1 MSDNR
6 GNSKILI
13 IGILSIVV
21 GIIALAFILKNV
33 IFADDSKEPSSMLTE
48 VQGSEGNKNDKN
60 NNGITDEMQKTLD
73 SEAFYEGIT
82 IEGVDIS
89 GKSKDEVKELFAD
102 KSGTDDKKDIN
113 ISFKIDDET
122 VALNGN
128 DVQFDN
134 NLDEIIDEAYNIG
147 RESDKAG
154 DDGLKERYSEIEEL
168 LKNPKDFKIDEKVSK
183 ESISKAVHNALD
195 KYVKEPVNAEVTG
208 FDTETLTFIVTES
221 ETGLK
226 VNVDKVVDELT
237 KAFETGDFSKEITVE
252 TEVIEPEVSKEF
264 LDGYLCKVSS
274 TTSTTTSS
282 SNRNNNIDLV
292 CKKIDGLVLMPGES
306 FDFNTFIGKRTAE
319 AGFKE
324 AGGIF
329 DGKLI
334 QELGGGICQANAMI
348 YHSVTKA
355 DLKVDTRTCH
365 TWPSDYVPT
374 GTDATVSWGGPEFK
388 FTNSS
393 DYPIALHAYYGN
405 QKVTVEVFGRPLP
418 DGQTIKLIGEVTSNV
433 SSDKVEYVADNTLAV
448 GKTVT
453 ERSAHNAIKAVS
465 YKVYY
470 DAEGNEIKREQY
482 FSSSYPMI
490 NKKVKVGTLAEDGV
504 TVFKLDNTTGEVTA
518 PEGYVAPTPTPDPD
532 AEITDTP
539 EPTKKPKKPKKDTTE
554 TETGDTEN
562 DGESG
567 SNGRSDSENEE
578 GKKNTIIINGKEVDL
593 TTLTPIPT
601 IVPAG

>member
-1 MSDNR
+1 MRDDR
-6 GNSKILI
+6 GSNKILI
-13 IGILSIVV
+13 IGVLSIVV
-21 GIIALAFILKNV
+21 GIIALAFIFKNV
-33 IFADDSKEPSSMLTE
+33 IFADNNDEPSMLTE
-48 VQGSEGNKNDKN
+48 VKGSESST
-60 NNGITDEMQKTLD
+60 NGSQKSDITDEMQKTLS

-82 IEGVDIS
+82 IDGVDIS
-89 GKSKDEVKELFAD
+89 GKSKDEVKALFAPNEAD
-102 KSGTDDKKDIN
+102 AETEKVSV
-113 ISFKIDDET
+113 SFKLDDET
-122 VALNGN
+122 TVELNGD
-128 DVQFDN
+128 DVQFND
-134 NLDEIIDEAYNIG
+134 NLDEIIDEAYSLG
-147 RESDKAG
+147 RSTDKSG

-168 LKNPKDFKIDEKVSK
+168 LKNPKDFKLEKSVDAASLS
-183 ESISKAVHNALD
+183 EAVHKALD
-195 KYVKEPVNAEVTG
+195 KYNKEPVNAEVTG

-282 SNRNNNIDLV
+282 SNRNTNIDLV
-292 CKKIDGLVLMPGES
+292 CKKIDGLVLQPGES

-324 AGGIF
+324 AGGIY

-355 DLKVDTRTCH
+355 DLQVDTRTCH

-405 QKVTVEVFGRPLP
+405 QKVTVEVYGRPLP
-418 DGQTIKLIGEVTSNV
+418 DGQTIKLVGEVTSNV
-433 SSDKVEYVADNTLAV
+433 ASEKVEYVADSSLEV

-490 NKKVKVGTLAEDGV
+490 NKKVRVGTLAEDGV
-504 TVFKLDNTTGEVTA
+504 TVFKLDKSTGEVTP

-532 AEITDTP
+532 DPGTDEP
-539 EPTKKPKKPKKDTTE
+539 EPTKKPKKNKKDK
-554 TETGDTEN
+554 TETGETESESGTEN
-562 DGESG
+562 DDDSG
-567 SNGRSDSENEE
+567 SN
-578 GKKNTIIINGKEVDL
+578 TVIINGQEVDL
-593 TTLTPIPT
+593 DNLPTQTPPP
-601 IVPAG
+601 VPAG

>member
-82 IEGVDIS
+82 IDGVDIS

-134 NLDEIIDEAYNIG
+134 NLEEIIDEAYSVG
-147 RESDKAG
+147 RKTDKAG

-504 TVFKLDNTTGEVTA
+504 TVFKLDKTTGEVTA

-539 EPTKKPKKPKKDTTE
+539 EPTKKPKKPKKDK
-554 TETGDTEN
+554 TETGDTGN

-567 SNGRSDSENEE
+567 SNGGSDSENEE
-578 GKKNTIIINGKEVDL
+578 GHKNTIIINGKEVDL

>member
-82 IEGVDIS
+82 IDGVDIS

-504 TVFKLDNTTGEVTA
+504 TVFKLDKTTGEVTA

-539 EPTKKPKKPKKDTTE
+539 EPTKKPKKPKKDK

-567 SNGRSDSENEE
+567 SNGGSDSENEE
-578 GKKNTIIINGKEVDL
+578 GHKNTIIINGKEVDL

>member
-1 MSDNR
+1 MRDDR
-6 GNSKILI
+6 GSNKILI
-13 IGILSIVV
+13 IGVLSIVV
-21 GIIALAFILKNV
+21 GIIALAFIFKNV
-33 IFADDSKEPSSMLTE
+33 IFADNNDEPSMLTE
-48 VQGSEGNKNDKN
+48 VKGSESST
-60 NNGITDEMQKTLD
+60 NGSQKSDITDEMQKTLD

-82 IEGVDIS
+82 IDGVDIS
-89 GKSKDEVKELFAD
+89 GKSKDEVKALFAPNESETDTD
-102 KSGTDDKKDIN
+102 KIN
-113 ISFKIDDET
+113 VSFKLDDET
-122 VALNGN
+122 TVELDKN
-128 DVQFDN
+128 DVEFTD
-134 NLDEIIDEAYNIG
+134 NLDEIIDEAYSLG
-147 RESDKAG
+147 RSTDKSG
-154 DDGLKERYSEIEEL
+154 DDGLKERFSEIEEL
-168 LKNPKDFKIDEKVSK
+168 LKNPKDFKLEKSVDAASLS
-183 ESISKAVHNALD
+183 EAVHKALD
-195 KYVKEPVNAEVTG
+195 KYNKEPVNAEVTG
-208 FDTETLTFIVTES
+208 FDTETLTFIITES
-221 ETGLK
+221 ENGLK
-226 VNVDKVVDELT
+226 VNVDKVVDDLT

-252 TEVIEPEVSKEF
+252 TEVVEPEVSKEF

-282 SNRNNNIDLV
+282 SNRNTNIDLV
-292 CKKIDGLVLMPGES
+292 CKKIDGLVLQPGES

-324 AGGIF
+324 AGGIY

-355 DLKVDTRTCH
+355 DLTVDTRSCH

-405 QKVTVEVFGRPLP
+405 QKVTVEVYGRPLP
-418 DGQTIKLIGEVTSNV
+418 DGQTIKLVGEVTSNV
-433 SSDKVEYVADNTLAV
+433 ASEKVEYVADSSLEV

-490 NKKVKVGTLAEDGV
+490 NKKVRVGTLAEDGV
-504 TVFKLDNTTGEVTA
+504 TVFKLDKSTGEVTP

-532 AEITDTP
+532 DPGTDEP
-539 EPTKKPKKPKKDTTE
+539 EPTKKPKKNKKDK
-554 TETGDTEN
+554 TETGETESESGTEN
-562 DGESG
+562 DDDSG
-567 SNGRSDSENEE
+567 SN
-578 GKKNTIIINGKEVDL
+578 TVIINGQEVDL
-593 TTLTPIPT
+593 DNLPTQTPPP
-601 IVPAG
+601 VPAG

>member
-1 MSDNR
+1 MRDDR

-82 IEGVDIS
+82 IDGVDIS

-134 NLDEIIDEAYNIG
+134 NLEEIIDEAYSIG
-147 RESDKAG
+147 RETDKAG

-292 CKKIDGLVLMPGES
+292 CKKIDGLVLQPGEQ
-306 FDFNTFIGKRTAE
+306 FDFNKFIGQRTAE

-355 DLKVDTRTCH
+355 DLQVDSRTCH

-433 SSDKVEYVADNTLAV
+433 ASEKVEYVADSTLAV

-490 NKKVKVGTLAEDGV
+490 NKKVRVGTLAEDGV
-504 TVFKLDNTTGEVTA
+504 TIFKLDKTTGEVTA

-532 AEITDTP
+532 AEITDQ
-539 EPTKKPKKPKKDTTE
+539 
-554 TETGDTEN
+554 GHRQ
-562 DGESG
+562 SG
-567 SNGRSDSENEE
+567 VSD
-578 GKKNTIIINGKEVDL
+578 
-593 TTLTPIPT
+593 
-601 IVPAG
+601 IVPEKSEV

>member
-1 MSDNR
+1 MRDDR
-6 GNSKILI
+6 GSNKILI
-13 IGILSIVV
+13 IGVLSIVV
-21 GIIALAFILKNV
+21 GIIALAFIFKNV
-33 IFADDSKEPSSMLTE
+33 IFADNNDEPSMLTE
-48 VQGSEGNKNDKN
+48 VKGSESST
-60 NNGITDEMQKTLD
+60 NGSQKSDITDEMQKTLS

-82 IEGVDIS
+82 IDGVDIS
-89 GKSKDEVKELFAD
+89 GKSKDEVKALFAPNEAD
-102 KSGTDDKKDIN
+102 AETEKVSV
-113 ISFKIDDET
+113 SFKLDDET
-122 VALNGN
+122 TVELDGN
-128 DVQFDN
+128 DVQFND
-134 NLDEIIDEAYNIG
+134 NLDEIIDEAYSLG
-147 RESDKAG
+147 RSTDKSG

-168 LKNPKDFKIDEKVSK
+168 LKNPKDFKLEKSVDAASLS
-183 ESISKAVHNALD
+183 EAVHKALD
-195 KYVKEPVNAEVTG
+195 KYNKEPVNAEVTG

-282 SNRNNNIDLV
+282 SNRNTNIDLV
-292 CKKIDGLVLMPGES
+292 CKKIDGLVLQPGES

-324 AGGIF
+324 AGGIY

-355 DLKVDTRTCH
+355 DLTVDTRSCH

-405 QKVTVEVFGRPLP
+405 QKVTVEVYGRPLP
-418 DGQTIKLIGEVTSNV
+418 DGQTIKLVGEVTSNV
-433 SSDKVEYVADNTLAV
+433 ASEKVEYVADSSLEV

-490 NKKVKVGTLAEDGV
+490 NKKVRVGTLAEDGV
-504 TVFKLDNTTGEVTA
+504 TVFKLDKSTGEVTP

-532 AEITDTP
+532 DPGTDEP
-539 EPTKKPKKPKKDTTE
+539 EPTKKPKKNKKDK
-554 TETGDTEN
+554 TETGETESESGTEN
-562 DGESG
+562 DDDSG
-567 SNGRSDSENEE
+567 SN
-578 GKKNTIIINGKEVDL
+578 TVIINGQEVDL
-593 TTLTPIPT
+593 DNLPTQTPPP
-601 IVPAG
+601 VPAG

>member
-1 MSDNR
+1 DN
-6 GNSKILI
+6 N
-13 IGILSIVV
+13 
-21 GIIALAFILKNV
+21 
-33 IFADDSKEPSSMLTE
+33 DEPSMLTE
-48 VQGSEGNKNDKN
+48 VKGSESST
-60 NNGITDEMQKTLD
+60 NGSQKSDITDEMQKTLD

-82 IEGVDIS
+82 IDGVDIS
-89 GKSKDEVKELFAD
+89 GKSKDEVKALFAPNEAD
-102 KSGTDDKKDIN
+102 AETEKVSV
-113 ISFKIDDET
+113 SFKLDDET
-122 VALNGN
+122 TVELDGN
-128 DVQFDN
+128 DVQFND
-134 NLDEIIDEAYNIG
+134 NLDEIIDEAYSLG
-147 RESDKAG
+147 RSTDKSG

-168 LKNPKDFKIDEKVSK
+168 LKNPKDFKLEKSVDAASLS
-183 ESISKAVHNALD
+183 EAVHKALD
-195 KYVKEPVNAEVTG
+195 KYNKEPVNAEVTG

-282 SNRNNNIDLV
+282 SNRNTNIDLV
-292 CKKIDGLVLMPGES
+292 CKKIDGLVLQPGES
-306 FDFNTFIGKRTAE
+306 FDFNTFIGKRTSE

-324 AGGIF
+324 AGGIY

-355 DLKVDTRTCH
+355 DLTVDTRSCH

-405 QKVTVEVFGRPLP
+405 QKVTVEVYGRPLP
-418 DGQTIKLIGEVTSNV
+418 DGQTIKLVGEVTSNV
-433 SSDKVEYVADNTLAV
+433 ASEKVEYVADSSLEV

-490 NKKVKVGTLAEDGV
+490 NKKVRVGTLAEDGV
-504 TVFKLDNTTGEVTA
+504 TVFKLDKSTGEVTP

-532 AEITDTP
+532 DPGTDEP
-539 EPTKKPKKPKKDTTE
+539 EPTKKPKKNKKDK
-554 TETGDTEN
+554 TETGETESESGTEN
-562 DGESG
+562 DDDSG
-567 SNGRSDSENEE
+567 SN
-578 GKKNTIIINGKEVDL
+578 TVIINGQEVDL
-593 TTLTPIPT
+593 DNLPTQTPPP
-601 IVPAG
+601 VPAG

>member
-1 MSDNR
+1 MRDDR
-6 GNSKILI
+6 GSNKILI
-13 IGILSIVV
+13 IGVLSIVV
-21 GIIALAFILKNV
+21 GIIALAFIFKNV
-33 IFADDSKEPSSMLTE
+33 IFADNNDEPSMLTE
-48 VQGSEGNKNDKN
+48 VKGSESST
-60 NNGITDEMQKTLD
+60 NGSQKSDITDEMQKTLD

-82 IEGVDIS
+82 IDGVDIS
-89 GKSKDEVKELFAD
+89 GKSKDEVKALFAPNESETDTD
-102 KSGTDDKKDIN
+102 KIN
-113 ISFKIDDET
+113 VSFKLDDET
-122 VALNGN
+122 TVELDKN
-128 DVQFDN
+128 DVEFTD
-134 NLDEIIDEAYNIG
+134 NLDEIIDEAYSLG
-147 RESDKAG
+147 RSTDKAG

-168 LKNPKDFKIDEKVSK
+168 LKNPKDFKLEKSVDAASLS
-183 ESISKAVHNALD
+183 EAVHKALD
-195 KYVKEPVNAEVTG
+195 KYNKEPVNAEVTG
-208 FDTETLTFIVTES
+208 FDTETLTFIITES
-221 ETGLK
+221 ENGLK
-226 VNVDKVVDELT
+226 VNVDKVVDDLK

-252 TEVIEPEVSKEF
+252 SEVIEPEVSKEF

-282 SNRNNNIDLV
+282 SNRNTNIDLV
-292 CKKIDGLVLMPGES
+292 CKKIDGLVLQPGES

-324 AGGIF
+324 AGGIY

-355 DLKVDTRTCH
+355 DLTVDTRSCH

-405 QKVTVEVFGRPLP
+405 QKVTVEVYGRPLP
-418 DGQTIKLIGEVTSNV
+418 DGQTIKLVGEVTSNV
-433 SSDKVEYVADNTLAV
+433 ASEKVEYVADSSLEV

-470 DAEGNEIKREQY
+470 DAKGDEIKREQY

-490 NKKVKVGTLAEDGV
+490 NKKVRVGTLAEDGV
-504 TVFKLDNTTGEVTA
+504 TVFKLDKSTGEVTP

-532 AEITDTP
+532 DPGTDEP
-539 EPTKKPKKPKKDTTE
+539 EPTKKPKKNKKDK
-554 TETGDTEN
+554 TETGETESESGTEN
-562 DGESG
+562 DDDSG
-567 SNGRSDSENEE
+567 SN
-578 GKKNTIIINGKEVDL
+578 TVIINGQEVDL
-593 TTLTPIPT
+593 DNLPTQTPPP
-601 IVPAG
+601 VPAG

>member
-1 MSDNR
+1 MRDDR
-6 GNSKILI
+6 GSNKILI
-13 IGILSIVV
+13 IGVLSIVV
-21 GIIALAFILKNV
+21 GIIALAFIFKNV
-33 IFADDSKEPSSMLTE
+33 IFADNKDDPSMLTE
-48 VQGSEGNKNDKN
+48 VKGSESTT
-60 NNGITDEMQKTLD
+60 NGTAKSDITKEMQKALS

-82 IEGVDIS
+82 IDGVDIS
-89 GKSKDEVKELFAD
+89 GKSKDEVKALFAPNEAD
-102 KSGTDDKKDIN
+102 AETEKVSV
-113 ISFKIDDET
+113 SFKLDDET
-122 VALNGN
+122 TVELDGN
-128 DVQFDN
+128 DVQFND
-134 NLDEIIDEAYNIG
+134 NLDEIIDEAYSLG
-147 RESDKAG
+147 RSTDKSG

-168 LKNPKDFKIDEKVSK
+168 LKNPKDFKLEKFVDAASLS
-183 ESISKAVHNALD
+183 EAVHKALD
-195 KYVKEPVNAEVTG
+195 KYNKEPVNAEVTG

-282 SNRNNNIDLV
+282 SNRNTNIDLV
-292 CKKIDGLVLMPGES
+292 CKKIDGLVLQPGES
-306 FDFNTFIGKRTAE
+306 FDFNTFIGKRTSE

-324 AGGIF
+324 AGGIY

-355 DLKVDTRTCH
+355 DLTVDTRSCH

-405 QKVTVEVFGRPLP
+405 QKVTVEVYGRPLP
-418 DGQTIKLIGEVTSNV
+418 DGQTIKLVGEVTSNV
-433 SSDKVEYVADNTLAV
+433 ASEKVEYVADSSLEV

-490 NKKVKVGTLAEDGV
+490 NKKVRVGTLAEDGV
-504 TVFKLDNTTGEVTA
+504 TVFKLDKSTGEVTP

-532 AEITDTP
+532 DPGTDEP
-539 EPTKKPKKPKKDTTE
+539 EPTKKPKKNKKDK
-554 TETGDTEN
+554 TETGETESESGTEN
-562 DGESG
+562 DDDSG
-567 SNGRSDSENEE
+567 SN
-578 GKKNTIIINGKEVDL
+578 TVIINGQEVDL
-593 TTLTPIPT
+593 DNLPTQTPPP
-601 IVPAG
+601 VPAG

>member
-33 IFADDSKEPSSMLTE
+33 IFADDSKDPSSMLTE
-48 VQGSEGNKNDKN
+48 VQGSEGSTNGKKDS
-60 NNGITDEMQKTLD
+60 GITDEMQKALD

-82 IEGVDIS
+82 IDGVDIS

-134 NLDEIIDEAYNIG
+134 NLEEIIDEAYSIG

-482 FSSSYPMI
+482 FSSNYPMI

-504 TVFKLDNTTGEVTA
+504 TVFMLDKTTGEVTA

-539 EPTKKPKKPKKDTTE
+539 EPTKKPKKPKKDK
-554 TETGDTEN
+554 TETGDTGN

-567 SNGRSDSENEE
+567 SNGGSDSENEE
-578 GKKNTIIINGKEVDL
+578 GHKNTIIINGKEVDL

>member
-82 IEGVDIS
+82 IDGVDIS

-134 NLDEIIDEAYNIG
+134 NLEEIIDEAYSIG
-147 RESDKAG
+147 RETDKAG

-504 TVFKLDNTTGEVTA
+504 TVFKLDKTTGEVTA

-539 EPTKKPKKPKKDTTE
+539 EPTKKPKKPKKDK

-567 SNGRSDSENEE
+567 SNGGSDSENEE
-578 GKKNTIIINGKEVDL
+578 GHKNTIIINGKEVDL

>member
-33 IFADDSKEPSSMLTE
+33 IFADDSKDPSSMLTE
-48 VQGSEGNKNDKN
+48 VQGYEGSTNGKKDS
-60 NNGITDEMQKTLD
+60 GITDEMQKALD

-134 NLDEIIDEAYNIG
+134 NLEEIIDEAYSIG

-482 FSSSYPMI
+482 FSSNYPMI

-504 TVFKLDNTTGEVTA
+504 TVFKLDKTTGEVTA

-539 EPTKKPKKPKKDTTE
+539 EPTKKPKKPKKDK
-554 TETGDTEN
+554 TETGDTGN

-567 SNGRSDSENEE
+567 SNGGSDSENEE
-578 GKKNTIIINGKEVDL
+578 GHKNTIIINGKEVDL

>member
-82 IEGVDIS
+82 IDGVDIS

-122 VALNGN
+122 VTLNGN

-134 NLDEIIDEAYNIG
+134 NLEEIINEAYSIG
-147 RESDKAG
+147 RETDKAG

-195 KYVKEPVNAEVTG
+195 KYVKEPINAEVTG

-252 TEVIEPEVSKEF
+252 TEVMEPEVSKEF

-292 CKKIDGLVLMPGES
+292 CKKIDGLVLQPGEQ
-306 FDFNTFIGKRTAE
+306 FDFNKFIGQRTAE

-355 DLKVDTRTCH
+355 DLQVDSRTCH

-374 GTDATVSWGGPEFK
+374 GTDATVSWGGPEFR

-405 QKVTVEVFGRPLP
+405 QKVTVEVYGRPLP

-433 SSDKVEYVADNTLAV
+433 ASEKVEYVADSTLAV

-504 TVFKLDNTTGEVTA
+504 TIFKLDKSTGEVTA

-532 AEITDTP
+532 ADITDTP
-539 EPTKKPKKPKKDTTE
+539 EPTKKPKKPKKDK
-554 TETGDTEN
+554 TETGDTGN

-567 SNGRSDSENEE
+567 SENEE
-578 GKKNTIIINGKEVDL
+578 EPKKTVIINGKEVEL
-593 TTLTPIPT
+593 GTLTPAPGP
-601 IVPAG
+601 VG

>member
-1 MSDNR
+1 MRDDR
-6 GNSKILI
+6 GSNKILI
-13 IGILSIVV
+13 IGVLSIVV
-21 GIIALAFILKNV
+21 GIIALAFIFKNV

-82 IEGVDIS
+82 IDGVDIS

-102 KSGTDDKKDIN
+102 KYGTDDKKDIN
-113 ISFKIDDET
+113 ISFKFDDET
-122 VALNGN
+122 VTLNGN

-134 NLDEIIDEAYNIG
+134 NLEEIIDEAYSVG
-147 RESDKAG
+147 RKTDKAG

-183 ESISKAVHNALD
+183 ESIAAAVHNALD

-208 FDTETLTFIVTES
+208 FDTETLTFIVTDS

-329 DGKLI
+329 DGKLV

-355 DLKVDTRTCH
+355 DLTVDTRTCH
-365 TWPSDYVPT
+365 SWPSDYVPT

-405 QKVTVEVFGRPLP
+405 QKVTVEVYGRPLP

-433 SSDKVEYVADNTLAV
+433 ASEKVEYVADNTLAV

-504 TVFKLDNTTGEVTA
+504 TIFKLDKSTGEVTA

-539 EPTKKPKKPKKDTTE
+539 EPTKKPKKPKKDK
-554 TETGDTEN
+554 TETGDN
-562 DGESG
+562 GESG
-567 SNGRSDSENEE
+567 GNGGSDSENEE
-578 GKKNTIIINGKEVDL
+578 GPKNTIIINGKEVDL

>member
-1 MSDNR
+1 MRDDR
-6 GNSKILI
+6 GSNKILI
-13 IGILSIVV
+13 IGVLSIVV
-21 GIIALAFILKNV
+21 GIIALAFIFKNV
-33 IFADDSKEPSSMLTE
+33 IFADNNDEPSMLTE
-48 VQGSEGNKNDKN
+48 VKGSESST
-60 NNGITDEMQKTLD
+60 NGSQKSDITDEMQKALS

-82 IEGVDIS
+82 IDGVDIS
-89 GKSKDEVKELFAD
+89 GKSKDEVKALFAPNEAETDTD
-102 KSGTDDKKDIN
+102 KIN
-113 ISFKIDDET
+113 VSFKLDDET
-122 VALNGN
+122 TVELDKN
-128 DVQFDN
+128 DVEFTD
-134 NLDEIIDEAYNIG
+134 NLDEIIDEAYSLG
-147 RESDKAG
+147 RSTDKSG
-154 DDGLKERYSEIEEL
+154 DDGLKERYSEIEDL
-168 LKNPKDFKIDEKVSK
+168 LKNPKDFKLEKSVDAASLS
-183 ESISKAVHNALD
+183 EAVHKALD
-195 KYVKEPVNAEVTG
+195 KYNKEPVNAEVTG
-208 FDTETLTFIVTES
+208 FDTETLTFIITES

-226 VNVDKVVDELT
+226 VNIDKVVDDLK

-252 TEVIEPEVSKEF
+252 SEVIEPEVSKEF

-282 SNRNNNIDLV
+282 SNRNTNIDLV
-292 CKKIDGLVLMPGES
+292 CKKIDGLVLQPGES

-324 AGGIF
+324 AGGIY

-355 DLKVDTRTCH
+355 DLTVDTRSCH

-405 QKVTVEVFGRPLP
+405 QKVTVEVYGRPLP
-418 DGQTIKLIGEVTSNV
+418 DGQTIKLVGEVTSNV
-433 SSDKVEYVADNTLAV
+433 ASEKVEYVADSSLEV

-490 NKKVKVGTLAEDGV
+490 NKKVRVGTLAEDGV
-504 TVFKLDNTTGEVTA
+504 TVFKLDKSTGEVTP

-532 AEITDTP
+532 DPGTDEP
-539 EPTKKPKKPKKDTTE
+539 EPTKKPKKNKKNK
-554 TETGDTEN
+554 TETGETESESGTEN
-562 DGESG
+562 DDDSG
-567 SNGRSDSENEE
+567 SN
-578 GKKNTIIINGKEVDL
+578 TVIINGQEVDL
-593 TTLTPIPT
+593 DNLPTQTPPP
-601 IVPAG
+601 VPAG

>member
-1 MSDNR
+1 MSDTR

-82 IEGVDIS
+82 IDGVDIS

-134 NLDEIIDEAYNIG
+134 NLEEIIDEAYSIG
-147 RESDKAG
+147 RETDKAG
-154 DDGLKERYSEIEEL
+154 DDGLKERYSELEEL

-306 FDFNTFIGKRTAE
+306 RRRRT
-319 AGFKE
+319 
-324 AGGIF
+324 I
-329 DGKLI
+329 
-334 QELGGGICQANAMI
+334 
-348 YHSVTKA
+348 
-355 DLKVDTRTCH
+355 
-365 TWPSDYVPT
+365 
-374 GTDATVSWGGPEFK
+374 
-388 FTNSS
+388 
-393 DYPIALHAYYGN
+393 
-405 QKVTVEVFGRPLP
+405 
-418 DGQTIKLIGEVTSNV
+418 
-433 SSDKVEYVADNTLAV
+433 
-448 GKTVT
+448 
-453 ERSAHNAIKAVS
+453 
-465 YKVYY
+465 
-470 DAEGNEIKREQY
+470 
-482 FSSSYPMI
+482 
-490 NKKVKVGTLAEDGV
+490 
-504 TVFKLDNTTGEVTA
+504 
-518 PEGYVAPTPTPDPD
+518 
-532 AEITDTP
+532 
-539 EPTKKPKKPKKDTTE
+539 
-554 TETGDTEN
+554 
-562 DGESG
+562 
-567 SNGRSDSENEE
+567 
-578 GKKNTIIINGKEVDL
+578 
-593 TTLTPIPT
+593 
-601 IVPAG
+601 

>member
-1 MSDNR
+1 MRDDR

-21 GIIALAFILKNV
+21 GIIALAFIFKNV
-33 IFADDSKEPSSMLTE
+33 IFADNKDDPSMLTE
-48 VQGSEGNKNDKN
+48 VKGSENTT
-60 NNGITDEMQKTLD
+60 NGTAKSDITDEMQKALN

-82 IEGVDIS
+82 IDGVDIS
-89 GKSKDEVKELFAD
+89 GKSKDEVKALFAPNEADADTD
-102 KSGTDDKKDIN
+102 KIN
-113 ISFKIDDET
+113 VSFKLDDET
-122 VALNGN
+122 TVELDKN
-128 DVQFDN
+128 DVEFSD
-134 NLDEIIDEAYNIG
+134 NLDEIIDEAYSLG
-147 RESDKAG
+147 RSSEKSG
-154 DDGLKERYSEIEEL
+154 EDGLKERYSEIEDL
-168 LKNPKDFKIDEKVSK
+168 LKNPKDFKLE
-183 ESISKAVHNALD
+183 KAVDTASLSEAVHKALD
-195 KYVKEPVNAEVTG
+195 KYNKEPVNAEVTG

-237 KAFETGDFSKEITVE
+237 KAFETDDFSKEITVE

-264 LDGYLCKVSS
+264 LDSYLCKVSS

-306 FDFNTFIGKRTAE
+306 FDFNKYIGQRTAE

-324 AGGIF
+324 AGGIY

-355 DLKVDTRTCH
+355 DLTVDTRTCH
-365 TWPSDYVPT
+365 TWPSDYVPV

-405 QKVTVEVFGRPLP
+405 QKVTVEVYGRPLP
-418 DGQTIKLIGEVTSNV
+418 DGMTIKLVGETLSTVYPE
-433 SSDKVEYVADNTLAV
+433 KVEYVADSSMSV
-448 GKTVT
+448 GSTVT
-453 ERSAHNAIKAVS
+453 ERSSHAAIKATS

-490 NKKVKVGTLAEDGV
+490 NKKVRVGTLAEDGV
-504 TVFKLDNTTGEVTA
+504 TVFKLDKSTGEVTP

-532 AEITDTP
+532 DPA
-539 EPTKKPKKPKKDTTE
+539 
-554 TETGDTEN
+554 N
-562 DGESG
+562 VDGESG
-567 SNGRSDSENEE
+567 
-578 GKKNTIIINGKEVDL
+578 KKKKKKKKTETDDV
-593 TTLTPIPT
+593 TPTDVPT
-601 IVPAG
+601 EAPTEAPGNVPLG